1 MNSDGVNSDEV
12 NHDGAGLKGGH
23 PDALPAGTL
32 LSEFQLDR
40 VLGMG
45 GFSFV
50 YLAFDQTLQRHVAI
64 KEYLPSAYAM
74 RCKDDTVAPRSDEHK
89 ATFASGLR
97 SFIEEARLLAK
108 FEHPALVKVL
118 RFWEANG
125 TAYMAMQYYQGRTLR
140 QIVRAD
146 PGFATEA
153 RLKALISPLLDA
165 VALLHAEKCYHRDI
179 APDNIIVQPNG
190 APVLLDFGAAR
201 RVIGDMTHALTV
213 VLKPG
218 YAPIE
223 QYAEESGPAQ
233 GPWTDV
239 YAFAAVLYAAIT
251 GKPPMAAVARAYSD
265 TLVFLS
271 SNPPAGY
278 SPQFLRAIDAAL
290 AVRPEDRPQ
299 SIALFRASLGL
310 GAAQDFDAT
319 QLMPRART
327 PPAPSAPA
335 ALTSAALSRHPR
347 CRSRLPRSSTRH
359 WPRRLFAAGG
369 CGPTPELPRRR
380 ADCRWD
386 GSLFHGIRRWPG
398 LDGRRRRRRRPGS
411 RATSSPGCARSAREG
426 SGRNARAR
434 MRTHVVRARRGRI
447 LDRQRARPECR
458 ATVRAR
464 ASASW
469 HRGSEQG

>member
-1 MNSDGVNSDEV
+1 MNSDGGNSDQA
-12 NHDGAGLKGGH
+12 NKDGAGLKVSH
-23 PDALPAGTL
+23 PDALLPGTL

-74 RCKDDTVAPRSDEHK
+74 RCRDDTVAPRSDEHK
-89 ATFASGLR
+89 VTFASGLR

-146 PGFATEA
+146 PGFPTEA
-153 RLKALISPLLDA
+153 RLKALIAPLLEA
-165 VALLHAEKCYHRDI
+165 VALLHAENCYHRDI

-271 SNPPAGY
+271 SNPPTGY
-278 SPQFLRAIDAAL
+278 SPQFLRGIDAGL
-290 AVRPEDRPQ
+290 AVRPEERPQ
-299 SIALFRASLGL
+299 SIAAFRASLAL
-310 GAAQDFDAT
+310 DAAQDVDAT

-327 PPAPSAPA
+327 PASPPPPPVSPPPRRFRPRP
-335 ALTSAALSRHPR
+335 RHFR
-347 CRSRLPRSSTRH
+347 CRRLRCLSNQPRSWTRR
-359 WPRRLFAAGG
+359 RRLVAGG
-369 CGPTPELPRRR
+369 GGWPSPPLPQRRWSLLGRLCISRCSTTARTRRR
-380 ADCRWD
+380 APSRKTFL
-386 GSLFHGIRRWPG
+386 SLLPRHLPSRLRPIPPRGCEPRCSHSNVHTRR
-398 LDGRRRRRRRPGS
+398 
-411 RATSSPGCARSAREG
+411 SSS
-426 SGRNARAR
+426 
-434 MRTHVVRARRGRI
+434 T
-447 LDRQRARPECR
+447 LQDR
-458 ATVRAR
+458 
-464 ASASW
+464 
-469 HRGSEQG
+469 